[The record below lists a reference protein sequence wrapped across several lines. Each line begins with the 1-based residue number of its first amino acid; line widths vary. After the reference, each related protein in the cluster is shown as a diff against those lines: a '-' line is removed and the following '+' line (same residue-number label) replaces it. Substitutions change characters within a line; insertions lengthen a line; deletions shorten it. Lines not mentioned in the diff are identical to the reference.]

1 MMKSSTISS
10 LHIDE
15 EEKKLDITLRPKTFD
30 EFIGQTQL
38 KNNLKIYT
46 EAAKKR
52 KEPLEHCLFFGPPG
66 LGKTTLAHIIA
77 NEMNANIV
85 TIVGPTL
92 ERVGD
97 LAAILSNLN
106 EGDVFFIDEIHRLN
120 RLVEEALYPAME
132 EFVLPIVTGTGPGA
146 RTIKLPLPR
155 FTLVGATTR
164 IGLLLSPLRN
174 RFGILGQLD
183 YYTPEDLTQIVM
195 RSAEILNIKI
205 EENAAKIIGSRAR
218 GTPRIANRLLRRIR
232 DFAEVKYNGIIT
244 EEIAKE
250 ALSALEIDELGLD
263 VMDRK
268 ILSTIIEK
276 FNGGPVGIETLAI
289 SISEEKDT
297 IIEVYE
303 PYLVQI
309 GFMKHTPRGRV
320 VTDSAYRHLKIP
332 KKDASSESTL
342 F

>member
-1 MMKSSTISS
+1 MATRSSTISS
-10 LHIDE
+10 IHIDE
-15 EEKKLDITLRPKTFD
+15 EEKKLDSTLRPKTLS

-38 KNNLKIYT
+38 KNNLKIYI

-52 KEPLEHCLFFGPPG
+52 KEPLEHCLFSGPPG

-77 NEMNANIV
+77 NEMNTRIV

-132 EFVLPIVTGTGPGA
+132 EFILPIVTGTGPGA

-155 FTLVGATTR
+155 FTLIGATTR

-183 YYTPEDLTQIVM
+183 YYTPEDLAEIVK
-195 RSAEILNIKI
+195 RSAKILNIKI
-205 EENAAKIIGSRAR
+205 EENATRIIGGRAR

-232 DFAEVKYNGIIT
+232 DFAEVKYNGVIT
-244 EEIAKE
+244 EDIATE

-320 VTDSAYRHLKIP
+320 VTDLAYRHLKIH
-332 KKDASSESTL
+332 KRDTSESTL

>member
-1 MMKSSTISS
+1 MATRSSTISS
-10 LHIDE
+10 IHIDE
-15 EEKKLDITLRPKTFD
+15 EEKKLDSTLRPKTLS

-38 KNNLKIYT
+38 KNNLKIYI

-52 KEPLEHCLFFGPPG
+52 EEPLEHCLFSGPPG

-77 NEMNANIV
+77 NEMNTRIV

-132 EFVLPIVTGTGPGA
+132 EFILPIVTGTGPGA

-155 FTLVGATTR
+155 FTLIGATTR

-183 YYTPEDLTQIVM
+183 YYTPEDLAEIVK
-195 RSAEILNIKI
+195 RSAKILNIKI
-205 EENAAKIIGSRAR
+205 EENATRIIGARAR

-232 DFAEVKYNGIIT
+232 DFAEVKYNGVIT
-244 EEIAKE
+244 EDIATE

-320 VTDSAYRHLKIP
+320 VTDLAYRHLKIP
-332 KKDASSESTL
+332 KRDTSESTL